1 MRTTVPVAATAAS
14 LLVLAA
20 VAAYAGQ
27 AQGGG
32 GAGDRTQQ
40 MDRDRDYDRD
50 RTHLETMDRDR
61 DRDRDYLSADQDRDR
76 IRDRDRIHQVDPA
89 ELADEEIYGHEL
101 MTSEELKQYRNQ
113 LKKQETW
120 EKRERFQVQHEEKL
134 QKRAIEQG
142 KDIVPPG
149 QGPIYG
155 GELMTV
161 QERNEYRE
169 QLRRFDSDEER
180 MRFEA
185 RHREEMQQR
194 ADALSIELA
203 EAK

>member
-61 DRDRDYLSADQDRDR
+61 D
-76 IRDRDRIHQVDPA
+76 RDRDRIHQVDPA

-180 MRFEA
+180 MSFEA
-185 RHREEMQQR
+185 QHREEMQQR